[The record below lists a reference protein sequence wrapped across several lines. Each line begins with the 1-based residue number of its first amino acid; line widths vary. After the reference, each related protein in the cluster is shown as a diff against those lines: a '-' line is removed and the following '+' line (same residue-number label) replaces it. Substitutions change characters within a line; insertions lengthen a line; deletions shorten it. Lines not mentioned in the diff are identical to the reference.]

1 MATSTSFRL
10 NNNAYTPKPGGSVRR
25 LTMST
30 STLLA
35 DALKIDP
42 AKEVGNISNFLRNA
56 LTRTLRRRGL
66 VVGISGGI
74 DSAVT
79 AALAVRALGPD
90 RVFCL
95 LMPEQESSPDTLR
108 LRRGLAEHLG
118 TPFEIEDITSTLE
131 ALGFYRRYREAVRR
145 VMPEYGPGWASKMVA
160 STSAEQRG
168 FTFFS
173 LVVANPEGKTWTV
186 RLPIEV
192 YLEIVATTNFKQ
204 RCRKLLEY
212 HYADRWNF
220 AVAGTPN
227 LLEYDQGFFVKNGDG
242 AADIKPIAHLYK
254 SQVYQL
260 ADYLEIPR
268 KIRERPP
275 TTDTYSLAQGQDE
288 FYFALPYREMDLC
301 LYGLNNGVPA
311 AEIAK
316 TAGLSEAQVTNA
328 WANIQQKRNTVQYL
342 HLSPLV
348 MSRTPQPL
356 AA

>member
-1 MATSTSFRL
+1 
-10 NNNAYTPKPGGSVRR
+10 
-25 LTMST
+25 MST
-30 STLLA
+30 PAFHS
-35 DALKIDP
+35 DQLKID
-42 AKEVGNISNFLRNA
+42 AGKEVDSIGNFLRVA
-56 LTRTLRRRGL
+56 LARTLRRRGI

-79 AALAVRALGPD
+79 AALAVRALGPE

-95 LMPEQESSPDTLR
+95 LMPERESSPDTLA
-108 LRRGLAEHLG
+108 LSRGLAQHLG
-118 TPFEIEDITSTLE
+118 TRFEIEDITQTLE
-131 ALGFYRRYREAVRR
+131 AVGFYRRYRDAVRK
-145 VMPEYGPGWASKMVA
+145 VVPEYGEGWGSKMVA
-160 STSAEQRG
+160 TTSGDQRG

-173 LVVANPEGKTWTV
+173 LVVANPAGETRTV

-254 SQVYQL
+254 TQVYQL
-260 ADYLEIPR
+260 AEYLGIPTEIR
-268 KIRERPP
+268 QRPP

-301 LYGLNNGVPA
+301 LYGLNHGIPA
-311 AEIAK
+311 SQVARA
-316 TAGLSEAQVTNA
+316 AGITEAQVTNA
-328 WANIQQKRNTVQYL
+328 WANIQQKRSTVHYL
-342 HLSPLV
+342 HLPPLV
-348 MSRTPQPL
+348 LPRTPELL

>member
-1 MATSTSFRL
+1 
-10 NNNAYTPKPGGSVRR
+10 
-25 LTMST
+25 MST
-30 STLLA
+30 PAFHS
-35 DALKIDP
+35 DQLKIDA
-42 AKEVGNISNFLRNA
+42 AKEVDSIGNFLRVA
-56 LTRTLRRRGL
+56 LARTLRRRGI

-79 AALAVRALGPD
+79 AALAVRALGPE

-95 LMPEQESSPDTLR
+95 LMPERESSPDTLA
-108 LRRGLAEHLG
+108 LSRGLAQHLG
-118 TPFEIEDITSTLE
+118 TRFEIEDITQTLE
-131 ALGFYRRYREAVRR
+131 AVGFYRRYRDAVRK
-145 VMPEYGPGWASKMVA
+145 VVPEYGEGWGSKMVA
-160 STSAEQRG
+160 TTSGDQRG

-173 LVVANPEGKTWTV
+173 LVVANPAGETRTV

-254 SQVYQL
+254 TQVYQL
-260 ADYLEIPR
+260 AEYLGIPTEIR
-268 KIRERPP
+268 QRPP

-301 LYGLNNGVPA
+301 LYGLNHGIPA
-311 AEIAK
+311 SQVARA
-316 TAGLSEAQVTNA
+316 AGITEAQVTNA
-328 WANIQQKRNTVQYL
+328 WANIQQKRSTVHYL
-342 HLSPLV
+342 HLPPLV
-348 MSRTPQPL
+348 LPRTPELL

>member
-1 MATSTSFRL
+1 
-10 NNNAYTPKPGGSVRR
+10 
-25 LTMST
+25 MS
-30 STLLA
+30 SPPFHS
-35 DALKIDP
+35 DYLKIDP
-42 AKEVGNISNFLRNA
+42 TKEADSIGNFLRTSLA
-56 LTRTLRRRGL
+56 RTLRRRGL

-74 DSAVT
+74 YSAVT
-79 AALAVRALGPD
+79 AALAVRALGAD

-95 LMPEQESSPDTLR
+95 LMPERESSPDTLA
-108 LRRGLAEHLG
+108 LSRGLAQHLG
-118 TPFEIEDITSTLE
+118 TRFEIEDLTGTLE
-131 ALGFYRRYREAVRR
+131 AVGFYRRYRDAVRR
-145 VMPEYGPGWASKMVA
+145 VVPDYGPGWGSKMVA
-160 STSAEQRG
+160 TPSAENRG

-173 LVVANPEGKTWTV
+173 LVVADPAGKTWTV

-254 SQVYQL
+254 TQVYQL
-260 ADYLEIPR
+260 ADYLGIPR
-268 KIRERPP
+268 DVRERPP

-301 LYGLNNGVPA
+301 LYGLNHGIPA
-311 AEIAK
+311 QQIARA
-316 TAGLSEAQVTNA
+316 AGISEAQVKNA
-328 WANIQQKRNTVQYL
+328 WANIQQKRSTIRYL
-342 HLSPLV
+342 HLPPLV
-348 MSRTPQPL
+348 IPGSAELL

>member
-1 MATSTSFRL
+1 
-10 NNNAYTPKPGGSVRR
+10 
-25 LTMST
+25 MST
-30 STLLA
+30 PAFHS
-35 DALKIDP
+35 DRLKIDV
-42 AKEVGNISNFLRNA
+42 AQEADNIGNFLRVA
-56 LTRTLRRRGL
+56 LARTLRRRGI

-79 AALAVRALGPD
+79 AALAVRALGPE

-95 LMPEQESSPDTLR
+95 LMPERESSPDTLA
-108 LRRGLAEHLG
+108 LSRGLARHLG
-118 TPFEIEDITSTLE
+118 TRFEIEDITHTLE
-131 ALGFYRRYREAVRR
+131 AVGFYRRYRDAVRK
-145 VMPEYGPGWASKMVA
+145 VVPEYGEGWGSKMVA
-160 STSAEQRG
+160 TTSAEQRG

-173 LVVANPEGKTWTV
+173 LVVANPAGETRTV

-254 SQVYQL
+254 TQVYQL
-260 ADYLEIPR
+260 AEYLGIPAEIR
-268 KIRERPP
+268 QRPP

-301 LYGLNNGVPA
+301 LYGLNHGIPA
-311 AEIAK
+311 SQVACA
-316 TAGLSEAQVTNA
+316 AGISEAQVTNA
-328 WANIQQKRNTVQYL
+328 WANIQQKRSTVHYL
-342 HLSPLV
+342 HLPPLV
-348 MSRTPQPL
+348 LPRTPELL

>member
-108 LRRGLAEHLG
+108 LSRGLAEHLG

-168 FTFFS
+168 
-173 LVVANPEGKTWTV
+173 
-186 RLPIEV
+186 
-192 YLEIVATTNFKQ
+192 
-204 RCRKLLEY
+204 
-212 HYADRWNF
+212 
-220 AVAGTPN
+220 
-227 LLEYDQGFFVKNGDG
+227 
-242 AADIKPIAHLYK
+242 
-254 SQVYQL
+254 
-260 ADYLEIPR
+260 
-268 KIRERPP
+268 
-275 TTDTYSLAQGQDE
+275 
-288 FYFALPYREMDLC
+288 
-301 LYGLNNGVPA
+301 
-311 AEIAK
+311 
-316 TAGLSEAQVTNA
+316 
-328 WANIQQKRNTVQYL
+328 
-342 HLSPLV
+342 
-348 MSRTPQPL
+348 
-356 AA
+356 